1 MAIEVTECHLDCDI
15 VSPMAVEPARAARA
29 TGLRGTPPVDTTSG
43 RLRRAERHD
52 ALVDAAAALVAE
64 RDVEAVSMEAVAARV
79 GVSRALVYKHFANRH
94 ELLAA
99 LYRRE
104 ATALDAE
111 IVNTVSAADGFE
123 MIVRTLI
130 RAVLAGARSRGA
142 IFARLQRAGARDAT
156 LRAEQAKRDRRT
168 VRYFTRLATD
178 EFGLPEPHARS
189 AVRILLTG
197 IDSVLAQWHADP
209 VTERERLLED
219 VYVSLMLGG
228 LARLTASTDAGA
240 SGPRGAERAGSARS

>member
-1 MAIEVTECHLDCDI
+1 MA
-15 VSPMAVEPARAARA
+15 AEPARPVPASERPSTAAADA
-29 TGLRGTPPVDTTSG
+29 TTG

-52 ALVDAAAALVAE
+52 ALVQAAASLVAE
-64 RDVEAVSMEAVAARV
+64 LDVEAVSMEAVAARA

-99 LYRRE
+99 VYRRE

-111 IVNTVSAADGFE
+111 IVNAVGAADGFE

-130 RAVLAGARSRGA
+130 RGVLAGARSRGA
-142 IFARLQRAGARDAT
+142 TFVRLQRAGARDAT

-168 VRYFTRLATD
+168 VRYFTRLATE

-197 IDSVLAQWHADP
+197 LDSVRAQWHAHPDAEH
-209 VTERERLLED
+209 ERRLEE
-219 VYVSLMLGG
+219 VYVNLMLGG
-228 LARLTASTDAGA
+228 LARLTASVGA
-240 SGPRGAERAGSARS
+240 AD

>member
-1 MAIEVTECHLDCDI
+1 
-15 VSPMAVEPARAARA
+15 MAVEPARAPGA
-29 TGLRGTPPVDTTSG
+29 TGLRGTPPADATTG

-52 ALVDAAAALVAE
+52 ALVEAAATLVAE

-111 IVNTVSAADGFE
+111 IVSSVGAAAGFE

-130 RAVLAGARSRGA
+130 RAVLAGARSRGTT
-142 IFARLQRAGARDAT
+142 FARLQRAGARDAT

-168 VRYFTRLATD
+168 VRYFTRLATE

-197 IDSVLAQWHADP
+197 IDSVLAQWHAHP
-209 VTERERLLED
+209 VAEREQLLED
-219 VYVSLMLGG
+219 VYVNLMVGG

-240 SGPRGAERAGSARS
+240 SGPRDVKRASSARS